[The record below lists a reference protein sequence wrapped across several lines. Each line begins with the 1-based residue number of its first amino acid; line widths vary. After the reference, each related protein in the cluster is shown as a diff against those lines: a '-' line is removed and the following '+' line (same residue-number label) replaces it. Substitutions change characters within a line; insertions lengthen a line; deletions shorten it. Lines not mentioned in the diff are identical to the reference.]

1 MTMKRDAVAERRSI
15 VLIARA
21 TRIVSARAWNCVDIT
36 SAVLKT
42 ALPLRSDDLFS
53 ITLFLPLNMSYRR
66 REATRLA
73 QRVQAKASDLAVTK
87 AARPSGLVSLQIQR
101 ILTE

>member
-1 MTMKRDAVAERRSI
+1 
-15 VLIARA
+15 
-21 TRIVSARAWNCVDIT
+21 
-36 SAVLKT
+36 
-42 ALPLRSDDLFS
+42 
-53 ITLFLPLNMSYRR
+53 MSYRR

-87 AARPSGLVSLQIQR
+87 AALPFGLVSLQIQR